1 MKSLKRRSLA
11 LALAVVLMTGMLG
24 LTADAAA
31 KKTVKNQNF
40 TTTTS
45 TINKKATTVKKG
57 TTTLTFT
64 KGQGYV
70 KFKAPSTKTYKFTF
84 SNLTGKDVYT
94 AFVEVQTK
102 SKYSSK
108 YSFMT
113 PVTTKGGKTE
123 TLWLLQKNKTYKGGK
138 LLSRPLKTRAGKI
151 KLKKN
156 QMIYF
161 YFYNGKHKGSV
172 KLNVK

>member
-1 MKSLKRRSLA
+1 MKNLKRRGLA
-11 LALAVVLMTGMLG
+11 LVLAVVLLTGMLG

-31 KKTVKNQNF
+31 KKTVKNQDF

-45 TINKKATTVKKG
+45 TINKKAAVVKKG

-70 KFKAPSTKTYKFTF
+70 KFTAPATKTYTFTF
-84 SNLTGKDVYT
+84 SNMTGKDVYT
-94 AFVEVQTK
+94 AFVEVQMK
-102 SKYSSK
+102 DKYSPK

-113 PVTTKGGKTE
+113 QVTTKGGKSN
-123 TLWLLQKNKTYKGGK
+123 TLWLLHKSKSYKGGK
-138 LLSRPLKTRAGKI
+138 VISRPLKTRSGKI
-151 KLKKN
+151 KLKKK
-156 QMIYF
+156 QVIYF
-161 YFYNGKHKGSV
+161 YFYNGQHKGSV